1 MSPTALR
8 MRTLRALARHHA
20 NPGPVFC
27 RAFSASVR
35 RGDINKVYPSAAEAL
50 RDMKPNTTLLC
61 GGFGLCGV
69 PDTLI
74 DQVLEK
80 PEIKGLTA
88 VSNNAGTD
96 NSGLGKLLK
105 TRQVK
110 KMIASYIGENKTFES
125 MYLTGKVE
133 LELTPQGTLAERCAA
148 GGKGIPAFYTP
159 AAFGT
164 VVQTG
169 DLPLRNDANG
179 APAEYSYPKD
189 VKVFN
194 GKPYLLECS
203 IAGDYAFVKAYKA
216 DKLGNCQFR
225 LAAHNFNGAMGRNAK
240 MTIVE
245 AEHIVEPGEIPPEA
259 VHLPGIYVKR
269 VIQSTSEKQIEK
281 HTWAKDDKDAK
292 SALGTGDTAA
302 KRERIVRRAAKEFK
316 NGMYA
321 NLGIGMPM
329 LAPGFVG
336 ADVEVQ
342 LQSENGILGLGPY
355 PRKGDEDADLI
366 NAGKET
372 VTLKPG
378 AAVFGSD
385 ESFGMIRSGRINL
398 TILGAMQVSGTGD
411 LANWML
417 PGKVKG
423 FGGAMDLVSNPSAT
437 KVVVTME
444 HTDKKGNPKIVK
456 QCAFP
461 LTGRACVSR
470 IITELGVFDVD
481 WAKGLTLV
489 EIADGVTVEEIK
501 AKTEAPFT
509 VAEDLKPMLGGTLQD
524 WKIFSKYLLDE
535 DGDQDIELYRYHLA
549 IPEPREELAC
559 YTRPMRSTS
568 LDFVTHLNIGGGCDF
583 RAYELLRLAE
593 MPNLGVLEF
602 KATGWAFPLNDRLIR
617 GWAEVKGCFP
627 VLRLLRIYG
636 RAEVT
641 QESLGW
647 VSRFPRLMMY
657 DVRGDRRNWRDGRVY
672 AANHGWDLDD
682 HSDAMTRDQDL
693 MWRYMRM
700 LSPLES
706 SSEGSREPAGPVEHY
721 LRMLLDNPRR
731 PVKFVPAGEA
741 PSLMS
746 FLTDLSM
753 MAQDMEADPEF
764 NGPKSGLAY
773 HYSWGFWLYALVGQL
788 IQDEDLRGYS
798 TTPAVQAVKG
808 DCLLP
813 SRPFATLMLGDHF
826 RGPGNWR
833 RPLTFIRRAI
843 RDSARDGRG
852 EESAEVEGEQRS
864 SSDESKKRSQ
874 GVIEIPETKRQR
886 VEALFEMF
894 SAM

>member
-1 MSPTALR
+1 MPSTALC
-8 MRTLRALARHHA
+8 MRTLRAYSKYGSNHA
-20 NPGPVFC
+20 ALFA
-27 RAFSASVR
+27 RAFSSTGR
-35 RGDINKVYPSAAEAL
+35 RAEINKVYPSAAEAL
-50 RDMKPNTTLLC
+50 KDMKSNSTLLC

-74 DQVLEK
+74 NEVLKK
-80 PEIKGLTA
+80 PEITGLTA

-105 TRQVK
+105 TKQIR

-125 MYLTGKVE
+125 MYLTGEVE

-169 DLPLRNDANG
+169 ELPLRNNPDGSA
-179 APAEYSYPKD
+179 AEFSYPKD

-194 GKPYLLECS
+194 GKSYLLEHS
-203 IAGDYAFVKAYKA
+203 IDGDYAFVKAYKA
-216 DKLGNCQFR
+216 DRLGNCQFR

-245 AEHIVEPGEIPPEA
+245 AEHIVEPGEISPEA

-269 VIQSTSEKQIEK
+269 VIQSTAEKNIEK
-281 HTWAKDDKDAK
+281 YTWAKDEAEDVAAKK

-336 ADVEVQ
+336 QDVEVQ

-355 PRKGDEDADLI
+355 PRKGEEDADLI

-378 AAVFGSD
+378 AAVFGSE

-398 TILGAMQVSGTGD
+398 TILGAMQVSATGD

-444 HTDKKGNPKIVK
+444 HTDKKGNAKIVK

-461 LTGRACVSR
+461 LTGKACVSR

-481 WAKGLTLV
+481 FANGLTLI

-501 AKTEAPFT
+501 AKTEAPFH
-509 VAEDLKPMLGGTLQD
+509 VAEDLKPML
-524 WKIFSKYLLDE
+524 
-535 DGDQDIELYRYHLA
+535 
-549 IPEPREELAC
+549 
-559 YTRPMRSTS
+559 
-568 LDFVTHLNIGGGCDF
+568 
-583 RAYELLRLAE
+583 
-593 MPNLGVLEF
+593 
-602 KATGWAFPLNDRLIR
+602 
-617 GWAEVKGCFP
+617 
-627 VLRLLRIYG
+627 
-636 RAEVT
+636 
-641 QESLGW
+641 
-647 VSRFPRLMMY
+647 
-657 DVRGDRRNWRDGRVY
+657 
-672 AANHGWDLDD
+672 
-682 HSDAMTRDQDL
+682 
-693 MWRYMRM
+693 
-700 LSPLES
+700 
-706 SSEGSREPAGPVEHY
+706 
-721 LRMLLDNPRR
+721 
-731 PVKFVPAGEA
+731 
-741 PSLMS
+741 
-746 FLTDLSM
+746 
-753 MAQDMEADPEF
+753 
-764 NGPKSGLAY
+764 
-773 HYSWGFWLYALVGQL
+773 
-788 IQDEDLRGYS
+788 
-798 TTPAVQAVKG
+798 
-808 DCLLP
+808 
-813 SRPFATLMLGDHF
+813 
-826 RGPGNWR
+826 
-833 RPLTFIRRAI
+833 
-843 RDSARDGRG
+843 
-852 EESAEVEGEQRS
+852 
-864 SSDESKKRSQ
+864 
-874 GVIEIPETKRQR
+874 
-886 VEALFEMF
+886 
-894 SAM
+894 